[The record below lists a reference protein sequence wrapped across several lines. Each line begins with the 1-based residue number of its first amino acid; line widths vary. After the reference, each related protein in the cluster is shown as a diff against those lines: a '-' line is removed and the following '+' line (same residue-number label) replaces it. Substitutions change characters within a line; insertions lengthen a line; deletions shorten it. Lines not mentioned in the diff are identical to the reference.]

1 MTDPHGGPVAAAP
14 VCYRH
19 PDRETWIRC
28 QRCDRPICPDCMNSA
43 SVGFQCPNCVKEG
56 AQSIRQARLPYGG
69 LRVANPT
76 LMTWVLLGVNVVV
89 WLAIVANGGSGS
101 ALVSKLA
108 LIPDWSVRPIDE
120 NFAAYVDGVAR
131 GSWWQIVTS
140 VFTHVQFIHIALN
153 MLALYMF
160 GPPLEMIL
168 GRVRFVT
175 LYLVSGIC
183 GSAAVMLF
191 SHPHGTT
198 VGASGAIFGL
208 LGAMAVIAF
217 KTGGDYRGLL
227 TLLMINLLI
236 TFTVPMISWQGH
248 LGGLVGGTLVAL
260 GMVYAPRRQRALVQF
275 GVAGAVLFLALAL
288 IAVRAQDLSRTPFP
302 GAAYPSSTGAHA
314 SIRPDLSGPI

>member
-1 MTDPHGGPVAAAP
+1 VTEPEAGSVAATP

-56 AQSIRQARLPYGG
+56 AKTVRRAKLPYGG
-69 LRVANPT
+69 MRVANPT
-76 LMTWVLLGVNVVV
+76 LITWVLLGINIVV
-89 WLAIVANGGSGS
+89 WLAITADGGSNS
-101 ALVSKLA
+101 LLASKLG
-108 LIPDWSVRPIDE
+108 ISPDFSFRVVDE
-120 NFAAYVDGVAR
+120 NFAEYVDGVAR

-140 VFTHVQFIHIALN
+140 VFTHVQVIHVALN

-160 GPPLEMIL
+160 GPPLEQIL
-168 GRVRFVT
+168 GRLRFVT
-175 LYLVSGIC
+175 LYLVSGVT

-191 SHPHGTT
+191 SNAHGMT

-217 KTGGDYRGLL
+217 KSGGDFSGLL
-227 TLLMINLLI
+227 SLLAINLLI

-248 LGGLVGGTLVAL
+248 LGGLLGGTLVGL
-260 GMVYAPRRQRALVQF
+260 GMVYAPRRNRALVQF
-275 GVAGAVLFLALAL
+275 GVAGVVLALALAL
-288 IAVRAQDLSRTPFP
+288 ITVRVNTLSEKSFP
-302 GAAYPSSTGAHA
+302 GTPYGSSAEIQ
-314 SIRPDLSGPI
+314 SRPLSQVS